1 MGTTATTHQQ
11 QQHNNKSHN
20 MIETEEE
27 KLSRITRYQRKFQ
40 EGIPF
45 EQKLRYLKYLRDV
58 DISLNILIG
67 TSIGKT
73 VSVLR
78 KENGE
83 FGGMATELVA
93 KWKKIVTTHQN
104 EANAVL
110 KSKQQISGTDV
121 KTTPSISSSTEV
133 RKERPMN
140 EKSVEHTKSSSS
152 TERKSSSH
160 KNFEDES
167 LKIKSKKARNENSG
181 TESEKINEYK
191 KLMSSEYINRADD
204 QERDEK
210 PSRMLLDAYS
220 SRSNNS
226 KVLDEACMVPM
237 LPSSKKKLKEEEDD
251 NDDEPY
257 VAGSLFK
264 KKVKDEDG
272 GDDSYVAGSM
282 FQKSKQ
288 KDDEDSYVSG
298 SLFQKR
304 ASTSSPPKEGKDERH
319 SDSLSGK
326 KSKSKEKERGR
337 ISEDVKNSEKR
348 ASSNPHRKDR
358 DREKEHERK
367 TERHSEGHSER
378 ETFRKPE

>member
-83 FGGMATELVA
+83 IGGMATELVA

-121 KTTPSISSSTEV
+121 KSSPSKSSATEV
-133 RKERPMN
+133 RKERPSS
-140 EKSVEHTKSSSS
+140 EKSVEHSKASS
-152 TERKSSSH
+152 TSMERKSSSH
-160 KNFEDES
+160 KSSEDDES
-167 LKIKSKKARNENSG
+167 LKIKSKKVRSENSG
-181 TESEKINEYK
+181 MENEKINEYK
-191 KLMSSEYINRADD
+191 KLMSSEYINRADE

-220 SRSNNS
+220 SGSNNS

-237 LPSSKKKLKEEEDD
+237 LPSSQKKTKQEEESKILDEASMVPMLPTFKKKPREEDSKLL
-251 NDDEPY
+251 DEPY

-264 KKVKDEDG
+264 KKV
-272 GDDSYVAGSM
+272 
-282 FQKSKQ
+282 
-288 KDDEDSYVSG
+288 
-298 SLFQKR
+298 
-304 ASTSSPPKEGKDERH
+304 
-319 SDSLSGK
+319 
-326 KSKSKEKERGR
+326 
-337 ISEDVKNSEKR
+337 
-348 ASSNPHRKDR
+348 
-358 DREKEHERK
+358 
-367 TERHSEGHSER
+367 
-378 ETFRKPE
+378 